1 MRTLQSQTALV
12 TGASSGIGEAIAR
25 QLAAQGCKMILLAR
39 SEPAL
44 HQLATQLRGEHAV
57 QVDVLAADLA
67 QPDCG
72 PVIQQTLEARG
83 LQVVILINNAGLG
96 SYGPF
101 ETLSSQTEQELIAVN
116 IAAMVSLSHA
126 VIPGMLSRASGTI
139 LNLASTSAYQPCAY
153 MAVYAASKA
162 FVLSFSEALWAEY
175 RERGIHV
182 AALCPGPVETAFI
195 AKLRN
200 EDIRKTPVFARI
212 IRPELVAGEAI
223 KAIQGTAPARIIG
236 IKNWLMANSTRLV
249 PHSLLAKTTA
259 NLLRPPG
266 LDAGKTS

>member
-1 MRTLQSQTALV
+1 MRTLQNQTALV

-25 QLAAQGCKMILLAR
+25 QLASKGCKLILLAR

-44 HQLATQLRGEHAV
+44 QQLAAQLRREYAA
-57 QVDVLAADLA
+57 QVDVLTADLA
-67 QPDCG
+67 RPG
-72 PVIQQTLEARG
+72 SGAIIQQQLESRS
-83 LQVVILINNAGLG
+83 LQVDILINNAGLG
-96 SYGPF
+96 TYGPF
-101 ETLSSQTEQELIAVN
+101 ETLSPQTEQELIAVN

-195 AKLRN
+195 AKLHN
-200 EDIRKTPVFARI
+200 ETIRETAVFAHI
-212 IRPELVAGEAI
+212 IRPEQVADEAI
-223 KAIQGTAPARIIG
+223 KALKGTAPSRIIG
-236 IKNWLMANSTRLV
+236 IKNWLLANSTRMAPRSLV
-249 PHSLLAKTTA
+249 AKA
-259 NLLRPPG
+259 GAKMLRPPEQPR
-266 LDAGKTS
+266 

>member
-25 QLAAQGCKMILLAR
+25 QLAAQGCNLILLAR

-44 HQLATQLRGEHAV
+44 QQLAAQLRGEHAV

-83 LQVVILINNAGLG
+83 LQVDILINNAGLG
-96 SYGPF
+96 TYGPF

-200 EDIRKTPVFARI
+200 EDIRKTPVFAGI
-212 IRPELVAGEAI
+212 IRPEQVADEAI
-223 KAIQGTAPARIIG
+223 KTIKGTAPSRIIG
-236 IKNWLMANSTRLV
+236 IKNWLLANSTRMTPRSLV
-249 PHSLLAKTTA
+249 AKTGA

-266 LDAGKTS
+266 LVAGKRP

>member
-1 MRTLQSQTALV
+1 MRTLQNQTALV

-44 HQLATQLRGEHAV
+44 HQLATQLRREHAV

-83 LQVVILINNAGLG
+83 LQVDILINNAGLG
-96 SYGPF
+96 TYGPF

-200 EDIRKTPVFARI
+200 EDIRKTPVFAGI
-212 IRPELVAGEAI
+212 IRPEQVADEAI
-223 KAIQGTAPARIIG
+223 KTIKGTAPSRIIG
-236 IKNWLMANSTRLV
+236 IKNWLLANSTRMTPRSLV
-249 PHSLLAKTTA
+249 AKTGA

-266 LDAGKTS
+266 LVAGKRP